1 VGAGPHSFLAPLHSF
16 LGAPAGAGWRAVL
29 LLCLSVV
36 GPAMNY
42 TNHGPLIPLIS
53 ADLGLTPTQAGLM
66 STAFFLGILLTA
78 LPVGHWIDRHGGK
91 PVLVLGYALVIA
103 GNLAMAAAGGLGAVL
118 LAKLIAGL
126 GAGACFSA
134 GLSYTR
140 VMAPRH
146 RRFFAQGLFGGTYL
160 MVSGSTVYLMPALAE
175 PLGWRGAFL
184 LTGLVIAAI
193 GATFALCA
201 PRDSGIPTPGGV
213 FYAMRSRDAWILCCV
228 HMCGFG
234 LAMVVATWAA
244 VYLLHDH
251 GLPLQ
256 QASLLGSLVLLGGIV
271 WRPLGGALVD
281 RHVVGS
287 RRLIQGSLLLG
298 IAALGW
304 LAGGW
309 GGLAGG
315 VGGLLV
321 VGVATGLPYAAVF
334 NAAAR
339 SVPESPA
346 SAAALVGW
354 AGAILVLVG
363 PPVVGALLQTTG
375 SFGAGYGAL
384 ALFVLATLA
393 STRWLSF
400 ERQPL
405 PRSVSPTERTRAPAT
420 SEGAPH

>member
-1 VGAGPHSFLAPLHSF
+1 
-16 LGAPAGAGWRAVL
+16 
-29 LLCLSVV
+29 
-36 GPAMNY
+36 MNY

-53 ADLGLTPTQAGLM
+53 ADLDLTPAQAGLL

-78 LPVGHWIDRHGGK
+78 LPAGHWIDRYGGK
-91 PVLVLGYALVIA
+91 PVIALGYALVVG
-103 GNLAMAAAGGLGAVL
+103 GNLGVAAADGLGALL
-118 LAKLIAGL
+118 LAKLAAGL

-140 VMAPRH
+140 VMAPPG

-160 MVSGSTVYLMPALAE
+160 LVSGSSVYVMPALAL

-184 LTGLVIAAI
+184 LTGGAIAAI
-193 GATFALCA
+193 WIAFTLLA
-201 PRDSGIPTPGGV
+201 PRDPGVSTLGGV
-213 FYAMRSRDAWILCCV
+213 YYAVRSRDAWILSFV

-244 VYLLHDH
+244 VYLVHDH

-256 QASLLGSLVLLGGIV
+256 QASLLGSLVLLGGIF

-281 RHVVGS
+281 RHVVRS
-287 RRLIQGSLLLG
+287 RRLIQVSLVLAM
-298 IAALGW
+298 AALGW
-304 LAGGW
+304 LAIGW
-309 GGLAGG
+309 GGLPSG
-315 VGGLLV
+315 VGGLLL
-321 VGVATGLPYAAVF
+321 VGLATGLPYAAVF

-354 AGAILVLVG
+354 AGAFLVLLG
-363 PPVVGALLQTTG
+363 PPVVGALLHATG
-375 SFGAGYGAL
+375 SFAAGYLAL

-393 STRWLSF
+393 STRWLTF
-400 ERQPL
+400 ER
-405 PRSVSPTERTRAPAT
+405 S
-420 SEGAPH
+420 